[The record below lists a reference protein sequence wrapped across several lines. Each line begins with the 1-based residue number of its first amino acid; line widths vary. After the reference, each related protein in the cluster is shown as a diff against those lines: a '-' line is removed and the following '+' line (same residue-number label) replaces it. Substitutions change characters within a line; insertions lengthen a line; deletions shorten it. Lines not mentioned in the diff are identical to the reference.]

1 MNLAEYGSY
10 DAVGLAE
17 LVRKKQVSPS
27 ELAKTA
33 LAAIDKFNPKLNAVA
48 ELYRERGEALD
59 DKSLPEGPFRGV
71 PFMVKPIGI
80 TEKGRPVS
88 DLGSNMFA
96 PGELPKAPRDCY
108 VVQKFR
114 EAGLNIMGRT
124 HLPELAY
131 TITVESPHQ
140 GVTHNPWSPEL
151 LAGGSSTG
159 AAVLVAAG
167 ILPMAHASDGAGS
180 TRFPAAVNGVVGL
193 KPSRGRISIGPDVSD
208 ISALKISHFAV
219 TRTVRDTAAL
229 LDAVAGG
236 LPGESVMYRAPE
248 TRFSDEIK
256 QAPGK
261 LRVALSNMMWHT
273 KDLHP
278 EVKDQLNKVGK
289 KLEELGH
296 IVTEDKPDIDFDAYR
311 DMYRSVYYMDG
322 AVSINNV
329 RRMMGG
335 KLDTKK
341 LQPLIQ
347 QIVANIDEFSI
358 YDYADAIAATN
369 GLARKMGAFF
379 EKYDVL
385 VTPSLTEPVPRLGEY
400 TLQGNMTPDAF
411 LQKLLGCNQHL
422 PMANLT
428 GVPAISLPACET
440 KGGIPMGLHVFG
452 PIGGDARLLRLA
464 AQLEEAMP
472 WRGRKPAVHVSNP

>member
-1 MNLAEYGSY
+1 MNLAEYSSY
-10 DAVGLAE
+10 DAVGLSE
-17 LVRKKQVSPS
+17 LVRKKQISPT

-33 LAAIDKFNPKLNAVA
+33 FAALEKVNPQLNAVA
-48 ELYRERGEALD
+48 ELYNERIDALD
-59 DKSLPEGPFRGV
+59 EKTLPDGPFRGL
-71 PFMVKPIGI
+71 PFMLKPIGI
-80 TEKGRPVS
+80 TEMGRPVS
-88 DLGSNMFA
+88 DLGSAMLR
-96 PGELPKAPRDCY
+96 EVQLPLATEDCY
-108 VVQKFR
+108 VVQRFR
-114 EAGLNIMGRT
+114 AAGLNILGRT
-124 HLPELAY
+124 QLPELAY

-140 GVTHNPWSPEL
+140 GVTHNPWHPEL

-167 ILPMAHASDGAGS
+167 VLPMAHASDGAGS

-193 KPSRGRISIGPDVSD
+193 KPSRGRVSLGPDMSD
-208 ISALKISHFAV
+208 ITALKISHFAV
-219 TRTVRDTAAL
+219 TRTVRDTAVL
-229 LDAVAGG
+229 LDAVQGG
-236 LPGESVMYRAPE
+236 LPGESFMYRPSDRSFAQEVGAP
-248 TRFSDEIK
+248 T
-256 QAPGK
+256 GK
-261 LRVALSNMMWHT
+261 LRVALSNMQWHT
-273 KDLHP
+273 CDLHP
-278 EVKDQLNKVGK
+278 EVKEQLNKVGK

-296 IVTEDKPDIDFDAYR
+296 IVTIDKPDIDFDAYR

-322 AVSINNV
+322 AVSIHNAQ
-329 RRMMGG
+329 RMMKGQA
-335 KLDTKK
+335 DTKK

-347 QIVANIDEFSI
+347 QIIAQIGEFTI
-358 YDYADAIAATN
+358 YDYANAISATN
-369 GLARKMGAFF
+369 VLARKMGAFF

-428 GVPAISLPACET
+428 GVPAISLPVCET

-452 PIGGDARLLRLA
+452 PMGGDALLLRLA

>member
-17 LVRKKQVSPS
+17 LVRTKQVSPA

-33 LAAIDKFNPKLNAVA
+33 LAAIDKLNPKLNAIA
-48 ELYRERGEALD
+48 MLYREQGDALD
-59 DKSLPEGPFRGV
+59 EKSLPEGPFRGV

-80 TEKGRPVS
+80 TEKGKPVG

-96 PGELPKAPRDCY
+96 PGELPKAAYDCY

-114 EAGLNIMGRT
+114 EVGLNIMGRT

-140 GVTHNPWSPEL
+140 GVTHNPWSPEI

-159 AAVLVAAG
+159 SAVLVAAG
-167 ILPMAHASDGAGS
+167 VLPMAHASDGAGS
-180 TRFPAAVNGVVGL
+180 TRFPAAVNGVIGM

-236 LPGESVMYRAPE
+236 LPGESVMYRTPE
-248 TRFSDEIK
+248 TSFASEIK
-256 QAPGK
+256 QPPGK

-278 EVKDQLNKVGK
+278 EVKEQLNKVGK

-296 IVTEDKPDIDFDAYR
+296 IVTEDKPDIDFDAY
-311 DMYRSVYYMDG
+311 
-322 AVSINNV
+322 
-329 RRMMGG
+329 
-335 KLDTKK
+335 
-341 LQPLIQ
+341 
-347 QIVANIDEFSI
+347 
-358 YDYADAIAATN
+358 
-369 GLARKMGAFF
+369 
-379 EKYDVL
+379 
-385 VTPSLTEPVPRLGEY
+385 PR
-400 TLQGNMTPDAF
+400 
-411 LQKLLGCNQHL
+411 
-422 PMANLT
+422 
-428 GVPAISLPACET
+428 
-440 KGGIPMGLHVFG
+440 
-452 PIGGDARLLRLA
+452 
-464 AQLEEAMP
+464 
-472 WRGRKPAVHVSNP
+472 